1 MTDAPRSL
9 ASTADGGKGGTLL
22 QKRKE
27 VRFEFPATIPV
38 PYEPPG
44 SGISGNINLKKIYR
58 EVYFYC
64 SSYIKI

>member
-1 MTDAPRSL
+1 MLSFAVTM
-9 ASTADGGKGGTLL
+9 L

-44 SGISGNINLKKIYR
+44 SGLSGNINFKKIYR
-58 EVYFYC
+58 GVNFYC
-64 SSYIKI
+64 SSYSKI

>member
-1 MTDAPRSL
+1 MLVLRMAHR
-9 ASTADGGKGGTLL
+9 KWKEQHTLL
-22 QKRKE
+22 QKQKE

-44 SGISGNINLKKIYR
+44 SGLSGNINFKKIYR

-64 SSYIKI
+64 SSYSKI

>member
-1 MTDAPRSL
+1 MLSFAVTM
-9 ASTADGGKGGTLL
+9 L

-44 SGISGNINLKKIYR
+44 SGLSGNINSKKIYR
-58 EVYFYC
+58 GVDLYC
-64 SSYIKI
+64 SSYSKI